1 MSKPSKAERLANNL
15 LIMMRPQ
22 GAGSLYINRRNEEAL
37 YAAIDQL
44 GMRPNDFDIQADGCF
59 YLEIRF
65 KRDPEE
71 TTRRILSQLKRPVW
85 PEGTKKTEA

>member
-22 GAGSLYINRRNEEAL
+22 GSSLLCINRRNEKAL
-37 YAAIDQL
+37 YAAIEQL
-44 GMRPNDFDIQADGCF
+44 GMRPDDFDIQSDGCF
-59 YLEIRF
+59 YLEVRF

-85 PEGTKKTEA
+85 PKGTKKTES